1 MFDVFTVG
9 RFTREASRLE
19 VGVIFTDQ
27 LEEVTSAARKDERLM
42 LIGTP
47 PWPRPTRQLRVG

>member
-9 RFTREASRLE
+9 RFTRGVAVSRSALSLP
-19 VGVIFTDQ
+19 ISW
-27 LEEVTSAARKDERLM
+27 EEVTSAAGKDEGLM

-47 PWPRPTRQLRVG
+47 PWPRPTRRLRVG